1 MPTESSSGPRES
13 RGGITKD
20 GSSHLRR
27 SLVEGCCNM
36 GSRRPGP
43 KRADPARP
51 VSAAVERIAAAGN
64 ERLLERYGR
73 LAGGGI
79 HANKARMAVVRETA
93 RWIWVIGLQ
102 VQSELANA

>member
-20 GSSHLRR
+20 GNSHLRR

-36 GSRRPGP
+36 GSAG
-43 KRADPARP
+43 PARP

-79 HANKARMAVVRETA
+79 HANKARMAVVREMA